1 MAQMSKRISDQ
12 AQALEDQHRLIK
24 SLEDHEIGPNS
35 NVYAELGST
44 WRNLMTRPDQAAHT
58 LGKLLKH
65 VGQERVLWGTDS
77 IWYGTPQDQI
87 AAFRTF
93 EISAE
98 RLAEFVCRLYWLAC
112 SPARKKRA
120 VRPTIALRSPCPR

>member
-1 MAQMSKRISDQ
+1 
-12 AQALEDQHRLIK
+12 
-24 SLEDHEIGPNS
+24 
-35 NVYAELGST
+35 
-44 WRNLMTRPDQAAHT
+44 MTRPDQAAHT

-87 AAFRTF
+87 SAFRAF

-98 RLAEFVCRLYWLAC
+98 LQAMYGYTAMTPEVRARVFGLNAAQVYGVDVSAMRCAIREDELSGARASLDPAQRRSFRQYGPRTRREFFAFLQSRDG
-112 SPARKKRA
+112 
-120 VRPTIALRSPCPR
+120 RPG